1 MRGAEKLGLP
11 VVVQFTGTTS
21 IGLAADVAL
30 AAALPQLLFACGP
43 VPGWLAEADVVSEA
57 RSLIPRDAHLPAA
70 PMPAAPDPVRLQRFA
85 VTDAETVEHWR
96 GLLRRAAAML

>member
-1 MRGAEKLGLP
+1 
-11 VVVQFTGTTS
+11 S

-30 AAALPQLLFACGP
+30 AAALPQLPFACGP

-57 RSLIPRDAHLPAA
+57 RSLMPRDAHLPAA
-70 PMPAAPDPVRLQRFA
+70 PMPAAPDPAGAHRFA
-85 VTDAETVEHWR
+85 VTVADSVEHGR